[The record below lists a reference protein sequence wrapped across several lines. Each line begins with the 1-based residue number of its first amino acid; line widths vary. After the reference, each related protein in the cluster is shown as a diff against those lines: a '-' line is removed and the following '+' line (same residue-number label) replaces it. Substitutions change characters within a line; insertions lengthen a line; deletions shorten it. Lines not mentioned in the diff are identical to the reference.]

1 MYIFLITVLFVFFCA
16 TASEYM
22 DYTLE
27 PLIIFGFFWFG
38 YPLLLKTSIKAQKII
53 TAILIILALIICFKA
68 WDTAVK
74 YEALKKDKQALEDIT
89 EMQRSM
95 ISDLEANCK
104 ELFIQVEELKYG
116 EQR

>member
-1 MYIFLITVLFVFFCA
+1 MQKFKIKSLEEVKILQ
-16 TASEYM
+16 
-22 DYTLE
+22 DKTLNE
-27 PLIIFGFFWFG
+27 IKRDF
-38 YPLLLKTSIKAQKII
+38 KAQTII
-53 TAILIILALIICFKA
+53 TATLVILVLIICFKA

-74 YEALKKDKQALEDIT
+74 CEELKKDKQALEDVT

-104 ELFIQVEELKYG
+104 DLYIQVEELKYG

>member
-1 MYIFLITVLFVFFCA
+1 MKPKKYEEVKILQ
-16 TASEYM
+16 
-22 DYTLE
+22 DKTLNE
-27 PLIIFGFFWFG
+27 IKRDF
-38 YPLLLKTSIKAQKII
+38 KAQTII
-53 TAILIILALIICFKA
+53 TAILVILALIICFKA

-104 ELFIQVEELKYG
+104 DLYIEIENLKFG
-116 EQR
+116 GNENE

>member
-1 MYIFLITVLFVFFCA
+1 MDKQFKIKPLEEVTKQRNKLSDEIKRDFKIQTVLIVIV
-16 TASEYM
+16 S
-22 DYTLE
+22 
-27 PLIIFGFFWFG
+27 
-38 YPLLLKTSIKAQKII
+38 
-53 TAILIILALIICFKA
+53 ILALIVCFKSMKPA
-68 WDTAVK
+68 ID